1 MYICDKN
8 QTYIMHDT
16 VYRWTIA
23 KDIKVI
29 ATLKTP
35 LNDGVCLRLT
45 VKPSRD
51 ETTKVVIIEV
61 NILTPLV
68 VLTIL
73 LQG

>member
-1 MYICDKN
+1 
-8 QTYIMHDT
+8 MHDT

-23 KDIKVI
+23 KDIKVN
-29 ATLKTP
+29 ATLKTL

-61 NILTPLV
+61 YILTPQV

-73 LQG
+73 LQE